1 MSKAVKQPVG
11 RPMTNVQNIQ
21 AKYAS
26 LLNAEKTAKKNRAA
40 FEAQIRAGNFPEAFI
55 LETPAPSY
63 YVPANVWQGYVG
75 DDWIEDN
82 KVQKNQQL
90 IIRVK

>member
-1 MSKAVKQPVG
+1 MSNAIKKPVG
-11 RPMTNVQNIQ
+11 RPMTNAQNIQ

-26 LLNAEKTAKKNRAA
+26 LLNAEKAAKRNRAA
-40 FEAQIRAGNFPEAFI
+40 FEAQIRAGNYPEAFI

-63 YVPANVWQGYVG
+63 YVPANVWQEYVG
-75 DDWIEDN
+75 ADWIEDN